1 VSFSRRLL
9 IPLVLATMA
18 TQASIVVLSP
28 IVVEIGRD
36 LGASV
41 AAIGQGRSLMA
52 ATAVVASLAVGSVI
66 DRVGVRP
73 LLVGGA
79 TLGLAGAIAT
89 GAAPSLA
96 LFFAAHVLVG
106 LGVAGMLSGGFA
118 GVATY
123 FDGADSARAM
133 GYVVGGQSIA
143 WIAGTP
149 IIGLLTDAVSWR
161 LAYAVPAVAC
171 VGALAA
177 ALAVLPRAQRGSFAT
192 ATATAIANG
201 SGRGRGSTVTA
212 SGERGSGGLFAV
224 ARNPSARRWALAEL
238 VAYAAWT
245 AELTYAGAFYVQ
257 TYGIEEAAVGLLLAA
272 GSLAF
277 LASSA
282 IAAPLARRFARRRPI
297 VIAALGMG
305 ATLVPLLNLT
315 PAVWFTLALFC
326 VMAIFAGV
334 RTVSSSTLGLSQLPA
349 RPGSMMAART
359 ASAQLGY
366 MVGAVAGGAV
376 LAVADFGT
384 LGFVLF
390 AGMAFAA
397 LLVLRVSD
405 PEPRGAPS
413 IASGAKRHVRSAS
426 ATVPP
431 ATADDGSERA
441 WTTKR

>member
-1 VSFSRRLL
+1 MSFSRRLL

-73 LLVGGA
+73 LLVWGA
-79 TLGLAGAIAT
+79 GLALAGAIAT
-89 GAAPSLA
+89 GAAPSLM

-118 GVATY
+118 GVAAY
-123 FDGADSARAM
+123 FEGADSARAM

-171 VGALAA
+171 VAALAA
-177 ALAVLPRAQRGSFAT
+177 ALTVLPRAQRT
-192 ATATAIANG
+192 PLAIAN
-201 SGRGRGSTVTA
+201 GRGSTVAA

-238 VAYAAWT
+238 VAYSAWT

-257 TYGIEEAAVGLLLAA
+257 TYGIEEATVGLLLAT

-282 IAAPLARRFARRRPI
+282 IAAPLARRFARRRLI
-297 VIAALGMG
+297 AIAALGMG

-376 LAVADFGT
+376 LAVADFGA

-405 PEPRGAPS
+405 PEPRGGPS
-413 IASGAKRHVRSAS
+413 IVNGANRHVGFAS

-431 ATADDGSERA
+431 ATADDESENA